1 MLKVLKHSKNTNEK
15 VSDSAF
21 ESRVWIAYTEDM
33 GPHTEAGKKEI
44 LTNPGIEHHPA
55 CALNER
61 EVLWKKLVC
70 DHVI

>member
-1 MLKVLKHSKNTNEK
+1 M
-15 VSDSAF
+15 
-21 ESRVWIAYTEDM
+21 AYTESM
-33 GPHTEAGKKEI
+33 GPRIEAGKKEM
-44 LTNPGIEHHPA
+44 LTNPDIEHHPA